1 MYVIRS
7 WKKAFRK
14 IVLSQPLWNCNSEM
28 VWWHDNTYFFSYRP
42 EKRSYFWAVA
52 QSASALSLANLTL
65 STHLGIL
72 EGERHTPWKCL
83 NLSGHKMVFLAGEST
98 PIFWAR
104 TKPSTFKKNGS
115 FFCSQ
120 SSVATA
126 ICPNLKMWHARI
138 TRNWTK
144 SWDAMLNSLLILEL
158 SFYDFLRY

>member
-1 MYVIRS
+1 MAKKCPTKHVHFRIRASLRFSSSNFHCCAALRAACPLRSQTRLHMYVIRS

-52 QSASALSLANLTL
+52 QSALSLANLTL

-72 EGERHTPWKCL
+72 ESERHTPWKCL

-98 PIFWAR
+98 PIFFGPELNHQLSR
-104 TKPSTFKKNGS
+104 RMGH
-115 FFCSQ
+115 FF
-120 SSVATA
+120 VVNH
-126 ICPNLKMWHARI
+126 P
-138 TRNWTK
+138 
-144 SWDAMLNSLLILEL
+144 
-158 SFYDFLRY
+158 